1 MHVFLFL
8 SLLFFSMWKMLR
20 FFFFLR
26 IRKYSRITS
35 NILAFIS
42 RILESERFYFELHPK
57 RSETWPFSRA
67 QWAASRMTA
76 AGWHFKFN
84 LNAVLCSTTDAIF
97 PPWWSLREMH
107 QFWALSS
114 PLSHPLSFLITLGPP
129 FFPAPLLSHL
139 RLRRGYL
146 SPPPR
151 CVYFTSKEVSIYT
164 ILLHKY
170 WLDFEVHTFYRALSS
185 LASNLPPGILATTQR
200 GSVKS
205 CLISARGNSKSRD
218 GRRDREIW
226 RLIFILREGRFPPC
240 EFSKIGKRIC
250 HQLTGGFEI
259 SREGKALE
267 SWILIED

>member
-1 MHVFLFL
+1 MHVRISIFIS
-8 SLLFFSMWKMLR
+8 SLLLDVENASFF
-20 FFFFLR
+20 FFFFL
-26 IRKYSRITS
+26 RITS

-151 CVYFTSKEVSIYT
+151 CVYFTTSKEVSIYT

-259 SREGKALE
+259 FREGKALE

>member
-1 MHVFLFL
+1 MHYYNFYACTYFYFYLFSSSRCGKCFVF
-8 SLLFFSMWKMLR
+8 

-114 PLSHPLSFLITLGPP
+114 PFSPIVVSHNARSTLLPCPSSF
-129 FFPAPLLSHL
+129 
-139 RLRRGYL
+139 
-146 SPPPR
+146 SPPTLSRISLPSPSL
-151 CVYFTSKEVSIYT
+151 C
-164 ILLHKY
+164 LLYEQGGVDIH
-170 WLDFEVHTFYRALSS
+170 D
-185 LASNLPPGILATTQR
+185 
-200 GSVKS
+200 SV
-205 CLISARGNSKSRD
+205 
-218 GRRDREIW
+218 
-226 RLIFILREGRFPPC
+226 
-240 EFSKIGKRIC
+240 
-250 HQLTGGFEI
+250 T
-259 SREGKALE
+259 
-267 SWILIED
+267 

>member
-1 MHVFLFL
+1 MHVRISIFIS
-8 SLLFFSMWKMLR
+8 SLLLDVENAS
-20 FFFFLR
+20 FFFFFFF
-26 IRKYSRITS
+26 KNSRIYSLSFLVSLNLNDSTS
-35 NILAFIS
+35 NS
-42 RILESERFYFELHPK
+42 TPK
-57 RSETWPFSRA
+57 DPKP
-67 QWAASRMTA
+67 
-76 AGWHFKFN
+76 GHFRGHNGRHLVWRPRGDTLN
-84 LNAVLCSTTDAIF
+84 LIWTRYCVQ
-97 PPWWSLREMH
+97 PPTPSSPRWWSLREMH

>member
-1 MHVFLFL
+1 MYFYFYLF
-8 SLLFFSMWKMLR
+8 SSSRCGKCFV
-20 FFFFLR
+20 FFFLR

-139 RLRRGYL
+139 RLCRGYL

-151 CVYFTSKEVSIYT
+151 CVYFTSKRCRYTRFCYINIGSISKCT
-164 ILLHKY
+164 P
-170 WLDFEVHTFYRALSS
+170 FTGPSPLSPRIFHQ
-185 LASNLPPGILATTQR
+185 ASLPPR
-200 GSVKS
+200 
-205 CLISARGNSKSRD
+205 NED
-218 GRRDREIW
+218 P
-226 RLIFILREGRFPPC
+226 LR
-240 EFSKIGKRIC
+240 
-250 HQLTGGFEI
+250 
-259 SREGKALE
+259 AV
-267 SWILIED
+267 